1 MEESRC
7 QGLKTSLLLLVFTR
21 PPPYLCRKTKRSITL
36 EIGHFSVNAMS
47 VLHKQSVALVPSQP
61 TSVLPSGQIPLYLTP
76 ISAGFPSPADSFIEK
91 LLDLNE
97 YCIDNPI
104 STYFVRVKDSTW
116 GDLGVAE
123 GDILIVDR
131 SVKAAYG
138 KIIVAILNGNFTVK
152 RLTKQGNKTFLFPEN
167 PNYQPI
173 EITEAHEFE
182 VWGVVLHAIH
192 QF

>member
-21 PPPYLCRKTKRSITL
+21 PPPYLCRKTKRSIAL

-131 SVKAAYG
+131 GLEPGNGGLVLADIEGERLLVRINVRQGRRELTDNLGRVHIMEGGVLLWGTVTY
-138 KIIVAILNGNFTVK
+138 IL
-152 RLTKQGNKTFLFPEN
+152 RRMR
-167 PNYQPI
+167 
-173 EITEAHEFE
+173 
-182 VWGVVLHAIH
+182 
-192 QF
+192 

>member
-1 MEESRC
+1 M
-7 QGLKTSLLLLVFTR
+7 
-21 PPPYLCRKTKRSITL
+21 ITGIFRL
-36 EIGHFSVNAMS
+36 
-47 VLHKQSVALVPSQP
+47 QPSP
-61 TSVLPSGQIPLYLTP
+61 EFRIPLFINKVP
-76 ISAGFPSPADSFIEK
+76 AGFPSPADDYLENQI
-91 LLDLNE
+91 DLNE
-97 YCIDNPI
+97 HLVKRPA
-104 STYFVRVKDSTW
+104 STFMVRVKGDSMVNA
-116 GDLGVAE
+116 GILN

>member
-1 MEESRC
+1 M
-7 QGLKTSLLLLVFTR
+7 
-21 PPPYLCRKTKRSITL
+21 ITGIFRL
-36 EIGHFSVNAMS
+36 
-47 VLHKQSVALVPSQP
+47 QSSP
-61 TSVLPSGQIPLYLTP
+61 GFRIPLFINKVP
-76 ISAGFPSPADSFIEK
+76 AGFPSPADDYLENQI
-91 LLDLNE
+91 DLNE
-97 YCIDNPI
+97 HLVKRPA
-104 STYFVRVKDSTW
+104 STFMVRVKGDSMVNA
-116 GDLGVAE
+116 GILN